1 MEEDQTVVCAPDD
14 VLGSKSTLLK
24 SVSRTEKIKIFK
36 YDKSYWSFD
45 SIGEMHVGQEQ
56 VFKDLGMPLLD
67 NAFKGFNNCIFAYGQ
82 TGSGKSYSMMGPRD
96 EPGVIPRICREL
108 FARIAEISSSGLTCT
123 VEVSYL
129 EIYNERVRDLL
140 NPKNKGNLRV
150 REHPSLGPY
159 VEDLSRLAV
168 GSFEEIEELMDE
180 GNKARTV
187 AATNMNETSS
197 RSHAV
202 FTLTVTQKTHD
213 VETNMDAEK
222 VSRISLVDLAG
233 SERAAAT
240 GATGSRLKEGTEI
253 NRSLSALGRVIRVLA
268 DMSTGKKQKDAAV
281 VPYRDSAL
289 TWLLKDSLGGNSMT
303 AMIATISPADI
314 NYDETLSTLRY
325 ADSAKRIKNHAIV
338 NEDPNTKLIRE
349 LKEELALLRTKLETG
364 ESKPGEVT
372 SLESQLISI
381 TTPDGTIRNVTKADI
396 AEQLNASEKL
406 LKEVNQTWEERLAM
420 TQEIHKQRE
429 AALEEL
435 GINIEKGFVGLHTP
449 KNIPY
454 LVNLSDD
461 PLLAECLVYNIKR
474 GSTRVG
480 NADSLTTAQI
490 RLHGSKILTD
500 HCTFENDDG
509 VVTIIPNDN
518 AAVMVNGLRLS
529 AARRLHSGDRII
541 LGDFHIFR
549 FNHPQEALMERH
561 KGTRRIRSP
570 GMDPERRKVVTRT
583 EPGKSTSASDDAEM
597 ASIGSDYVDF
607 PSFDEVSTG
616 SATPNAPSLPVD
628 DSMGDWSFARM
639 EAAKSYLGPDATANI
654 ASLTDE
660 ELDRLFDEMQRVRST
675 RKGRPDSSLDLYD
688 GDTDSVASV
697 GSSPFAAR
705 DRRSISGIK
714 DYFSEDPLSPTSRG
728 SFSNDVYRP
737 DSLKMKM
744 NQVRTELRGR
754 MEVQKELEAK
764 LRENLNNSPSP
775 SHHSEK
781 ELSDNLRRQ
790 LSVSSPPPLFTLK
803 RQPELS
809 RDEKILC
816 SKVIAVWRR
825 RGSLRMMDALHRYA
839 LLLKEAQIMSNEMNQ
854 GVRFQF
860 TILDEGYVTASSY
873 DLVLNDAEPEE
884 DAALMNAVKPCVA
897 VRVMDFKDEVIR
909 LFSIEKLETIVK
921 SMRNIYNESPMYAEL
936 RGSCTSVPSADTFL
950 QKYTYVG
957 DAYVPMVGALR
968 GRKTEFSSDIISP
981 HTLSVIGLIN
991 LSLEQSEG
999 LSSDADERVSSF
1011 TLVANLKTILGF
1023 SEREFTEVHV
1033 QMFLPGANETS
1044 YPGGIST
1051 SQIVS
1056 GFGDGP
1062 VVFNS
1067 YHVISFSSSMSAP
1080 TVRNRA
1086 DSTLLHLKVFA
1097 NISKIHLEKLQSWDD
1112 MREDGANSERV
1123 SNVSDKSHLASQQH
1137 DAFVKIQVLE
1147 LSDSGLYEAVDI
1159 LRGYDDEKGLLYLH
1173 IGVQK
1178 RLRLSITHSS
1188 GDNFDW
1194 SNVSKLAVCDVRLID
1209 RQGNIHSSQSKVD
1222 RVELRL
1228 VNKLKTV
1235 ANADGTRTV
1244 TVIGQWDSSGHS
1256 SIFLDSTTADKC
1268 RIVMSVSWQVSTPS
1282 IASPLEFTTNLVG
1295 VMQGRAARAPSRLS
1309 LILSSNWLTH
1319 SYVALFQVH
1328 LRPYSAVDVG
1338 PLSVQSN
1345 YISGEE
1351 YLGSWKPRGISLVEQ
1366 YMAARNNRIKR
1377 AELDHTNTVLGYVHI
1392 NDFQSSENET
1402 FDDRQS
1408 RLLRMALNLWKRH
1421 SKCER
1426 ARGRTAISHLAN
1438 PQAGMKYVADVR
1450 QVPKS
1455 SILAKTGYV
1464 WMPDDAMQSWQR
1476 RYIEL
1481 RRPYLHVHNLT
1492 DMEEVLAINV
1502 SQCRIGYQPEVLES
1516 LQRPNIFAIYA
1527 ESGTHL
1533 VCVKTHN
1540 ELSEWVM
1547 KIGQGFGSGRAVV
1560 QN

>member
-1 MEEDQTVVCAPDD
+1 MEEDQTVVHGPDE
-14 VLGSKSTLLK
+14 VPGSKSTPSK
-24 SVSRTEKIKIFK
+24 SVSRSDKMKVFK
-36 YDKSYWSFD
+36 YDRSYWSFD
-45 SIGEMHVGQEQ
+45 SIDENFVGQQQ
-56 VFKDLGMPLLD
+56 VFKDLGLPLLD

-96 EPGVIPRICREL
+96 EPGVIPRICQEL
-108 FARIAEISSSGLTCT
+108 FTRIAEMSKDHELTCT

-202 FTLTVTQKTHD
+202 FTLTVTQRIHD
-213 VETNMDAEK
+213 VDTNMDTEK

-240 GATGSRLKEGTEI
+240 GATGNRLKEGTEI
-253 NRSLSALGRVIRVLA
+253 NRSLSSLGRVIRVLA
-268 DMSTGKKQKDAAV
+268 DMSTGKKQKDGVV

-303 AMIATISPADI
+303 AMIATISPADL
-314 NYDETLSTLRY
+314 NYDETVSTLRY

-338 NEDPNTKLIRE
+338 NEDPNAKLIRE

-364 ESKPGEVT
+364 ESKPGEVI
-372 SLESQLISI
+372 SLNNQLISI
-381 TTPDGTIRNVTKADI
+381 TTPDGAIRNVTRADI
-396 AEQLNASEKL
+396 AEQLDASEKL

-449 KNIPY
+449 KNIPH

-500 HCTFENDDG
+500 HCTFDNDDG

-561 KGTRRIRSP
+561 KGTRKIRAQ
-570 GMDPERRKVVTRT
+570 GIDQERKRAMTPLEQRN
-583 EPGKSTSASDDAEM
+583 STSASDDTEL
-597 ASIGSDYVDF
+597 ASISSDYVDF

-616 SATPNAPSLPVD
+616 SGTPNPPLPAD
-628 DSMGDWSFARM
+628 DAMGDWSFARM
-639 EAAKSYLGPDATANI
+639 EAAKTYLGPDATANI

-660 ELDRLFDEMQRVRST
+660 ELDRLFDEMQRVRSS
-675 RKGRPDSSLDLYD
+675 RKSRPDSSFDSYD
-688 GDTDSVASV
+688 GDTDSMASV
-697 GSSPFAAR
+697 SSSPFAAR
-705 DRRSISGIK
+705 DRRSTSGIYE
-714 DYFSEDPLSPTSRG
+714 YFSEDPFSPTSRG

-737 DSLKMKM
+737 DSLKMKL

-754 MEVQKELEAK
+754 MDVQKELETK

-781 ELSDNLRRQ
+781 ELVDNLRRQ
-790 LSVSSPPPLFTLK
+790 LSVSSPPPFTLK
-803 RQPELS
+803 RNPELS
-809 RDEKILC
+809 SDEKVLGR
-816 SKVIAVWRR
+816 KVIAVWRR

-854 GVRFQF
+854 SVRFQF
-860 TILDEGYVTASSY
+860 TIVDEGYVTASSY
-873 DLVLNDAEPEE
+873 DLVLNDAEPQE
-884 DAALMNAVKPCVA
+884 DTALMNSIKPCIA
-897 VRVMDFKDEVIR
+897 VRAMDFGNEVIR
-909 LFSIEKLETIVK
+909 LLSIEKLESIVK

-936 RGSCTSVPSADTFL
+936 REPCTSLPASDDFL
-950 QKYTYVG
+950 QKYTHVG

-968 GRKTEFSSDIISP
+968 GHKTEFSSDIVSP

-991 LSLEQSEG
+991 LSLEQSEN
-999 LSSDADERVSSF
+999 LPSDADERVSAF

-1033 QMFLPGANETS
+1033 QIFLPGANETS

-1051 SQIVS
+1051 SQRVS
-1056 GFGDGP
+1056 GFGDVA
-1062 VVFNS
+1062 VVFDS
-1067 YHVISFSSSMSAP
+1067 YHAISFSSSLSAP

-1086 DSTLLHLKVFA
+1086 DATLLHLKVFA
-1097 NISKIHLEKLQSWDD
+1097 KISKIHLEKLQSWDD
-1112 MREDGANSERV
+1112 LREDGANSERV
-1123 SNVSDKSHLASQQH
+1123 SNGSDKSHGASQQQ
-1137 DAFVKIQVLE
+1137 DAFVKIQLLE

-1159 LRGYDDEKGLLYLH
+1159 VRGYAEEKGLLYLH

-1178 RLRLSITHSS
+1178 RIRLSITHAS
-1188 GDNFDW
+1188 GDSFEW
-1194 SNVSKLAVCDVRLID
+1194 SNISKLAVGDVRLID
-1209 RQGNIHSSQSKVD
+1209 RHGNIHGSQSKVD
-1222 RVELRL
+1222 KVELRL

-1244 TVIGQWDSSGHS
+1244 TVIGQWDSSAHS

-1268 RIVMSVSWQVSTPS
+1268 RIVMSVSWLVSSPS
-1282 IASPLEFTTNLVG
+1282 IASPVEFATNLVG

-1309 LILSSNWLTH
+1309 LVLSSNWLTH

-1328 LRPYSAVDVG
+1328 LRPYSAVDPR

-1366 YMAARNNRIKR
+1366 YTAARNNRIKR
-1377 AELDHTNTVLGYVHI
+1377 ADLDHTKTVLGYVRV
-1392 NDFQSSENET
+1392 NDFQSSHSEA
-1402 FDDRQS
+1402 FDDRQV
-1408 RLLRMALNLWKRH
+1408 RLLGMVLNLWKRH
-1421 SKCER
+1421 SRFER
-1426 ARGRTAISHLAN
+1426 APGRSAISHLAN

-1455 SILAKTGYV
+1455 SILAKSGYV

-1481 RRPYLHVHNLT
+1481 RRPYLHVHTLP
-1492 DMEEVLAINV
+1492 DMDELLAINV
-1502 SQCRIGYQPEVLES
+1502 AQCRIGYQPEVLES

-1527 ESGTHL
+1527 DSGTHL

-1547 KIGQGFGSGRAVV
+1547 KIGQGFGSGRTMM